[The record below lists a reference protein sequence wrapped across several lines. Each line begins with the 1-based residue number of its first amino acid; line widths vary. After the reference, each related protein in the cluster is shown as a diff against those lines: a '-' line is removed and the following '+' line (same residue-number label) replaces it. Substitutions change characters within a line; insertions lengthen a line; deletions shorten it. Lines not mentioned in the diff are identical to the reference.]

1 ITMKKMKTD
10 DEETIQDNQDEND
23 QTNTSK
29 ITIKEDVIDDD
40 VPANLIE
47 NK

>member
-1 ITMKKMKTD
+1 MKKMKTD
-10 DEETIQDNQDEND
+10 DEETMQDNQDEND

-40 VPANLIE
+40 VP
-47 NK
+47 

>member
-1 ITMKKMKTD
+1 MKKMKTD
-10 DEETIQDNQDEND
+10 DEETMQDNQDEND

-40 VPANLIE
+40 DDVQ
-47 NK
+47 